1 MSKSRILLTLLF
13 TVIAQAM
20 MAQGKVIS
28 GTVEDSMGPVMM
40 ANVTERDGNN
50 RIVSHTQTDMMGNFS
65 MEIKNPKNKL
75 VVSYVGSKDK
85 VLTIGDKK
93 TFVVKLDDDKTTL
106 QEVTVRGRR
115 TSSGGLNIDKK
126 EIAVSRQTFNMQEVE
141 GMAFTSADEALQGEI
156 AGLDIV
162 SNSGNLGAGTSMRLR
177 GVSTLNGSAEP
188 LIVVDDKI
196 FEYDTADFDPEN
208 MDEEKF
214 SSMLAVSVD
223 DIASIEVLKD
233 AAATAIW
240 GSQGANGVIQITTK
254 RGVRGKPKVTLG
266 YKFTGTWM
274 PTGYTLLNGDNY
286 TMMLKEEF
294 YNPTQSAA
302 ATATINEI
310 NYLPDWAEYNN
321 WNKNTDW
328 VDAVTQFGEQHE
340 ANFNISGGGQKA
352 TFRISASYNHQ
363 TGTVIKQQLDR
374 LTTRLVLDYNVS
386 DRIRFSTNFALTY
399 TDNLKNYTYGSSK
412 NNSSNNA
419 LLAMALAMAPN
430 ASIYRYDQYNRN
442 TGEYFLMN
450 PVVSKGGN
458 VFYTP
463 DEGPYTSQQLSD
475 VVAIGNPVAYAN
487 RSWQKESTYSI
498 VPDFNIKYELLGTG
512 TGQHRLT
519 FNGRVYFD
527 IYAYSK
533 PTFMPGSLSN
543 GSHTDN
549 EYNLITNTEQNQFKI
564 GSRMELIY
572 TPAFKNED
580 FYLTMLGRYEAGTDK
595 YTYQYLGQNRIPNG
609 IESSTIDGNYVGTG
623 NNPPQGMSN
632 QPNTT
637 KAAWQDFVYNVH
649 FSYKSRYIAS
659 FSLRGDGNS
668 KFGPKNPWFYSPSAS
683 LRYNLSDE
691 PFFKPLQKVVSMFG
705 IRGSW
710 GITGSSNVTVENY
723 FNQYT
728 SRAGQYGNSYF
739 TTMSGLKLND
749 LRPQKKIGINLGF
762 NLGFLDDKL
771 EVDVNLYKENT
782 KDLLMKAI
790 PIPTTATWNTST
802 TLAWGNVGE
811 MQNEGWE
818 LSISANKFLKVKK
831 FSLSASFN
839 IAQNVNKLLEM
850 DQRVLNNLNDQ
861 PTYGNR
867 GSGSILKR
875 VVVGDPLCSIYGFN
889 SLGVFQYSYD
899 YLTNYNTKQLQLQQQ
914 ATARG
919 ETYYWNFEEWI
930 NQQLAEGKTFPVAT
944 DENGR
949 VIMTNTGVP
958 KHLTYY
964 YGNGAAGGDPAQEY
978 EFKGGDAIYEDVNH
992 DGTINELD
1000 IKYLGNSLPKMQGG
1014 FSLTAQYGQWKM
1026 VARFNYRWGNKI
1038 INTARMGL
1046 ESMYGTENQA
1056 ATVTYRWRKD
1066 GDVTPIPRALY
1077 GTGYN
1082 FQVSSRFVED
1092 GSFLRMNNLQI
1103 SYSVPASK
1111 VKKLGLS
1118 SLSAYVT
1125 MNNLF
1130 CLTKYTGIDP
1140 EISAGTYEP
1149 ARDTA
1154 TTPRSKSFTASLN
1167 FGF

>member
-20 MAQGKVIS
+20 LAQSKVIS
-28 GTVEDSMGPVMM
+28 GTVEDSMGPVML

-85 VLTIGDKK
+85 VLPIGSTTTFTI
-93 TFVVKLDDDKTTL
+93 KLDDSNTTL
-106 QEVTVRGRR
+106 SEVTVRGRR
-115 TSSGGLNIDKK
+115 TNSGGLNIDKR
-126 EIAVSRQTFNMQEVE
+126 EVSVSQQTFSLQDVE

-223 DIASIEVLKD
+223 DIASITVLKD

-254 RGVRGKPKVTLG
+254 RGARGKPKVTLG

-274 PTGYTLLNGDNY
+274 PKGYDLLNGDNY
-286 TMMLKEEF
+286 TMMLKEAF
-294 YNPTQSAA
+294 YNPTQNPS

-310 NYLPDWAEYNN
+310 NYVPADTWAEANN

-328 VDAVTQFGEQHE
+328 VDAISQFGEQHE
-340 ANFNISGGGQKA
+340 ANFNVSGGGQKA

-363 TGTVIKQQLDR
+363 TGTVIKQTLDR

-412 NNSSNNA
+412 NNSSNSA

-430 ASIYRYDQYNRN
+430 ASIYRHDRYNNN

-450 PVVSKGGN
+450 PTGTYTVVYPDGRRQT
-458 VFYTP
+458 FDYTP
-463 DEGPYTSQQLSD
+463 DDGNYTSMPLSD

-487 RSWQKESTYSI
+487 NSWQREKTYSI

-512 TGQHRLT
+512 NGQHRLT

-543 GSHTDN
+543 GSYTDDD
-549 EYNLITNTEQNQFKI
+549 YNFITNTEQNQFKM
-564 GSRMELIY
+564 GSRAELMF

-580 FYLTMLGRYEAGTDK
+580 FYLTMLARYECGTDK
-595 YTYQYLGQNRIPNG
+595 YTYQYLGQNSIPNG
-609 IESSTIDGNYVGTG
+609 ITSSTIDASLL
-623 NNPPQGMSN
+623 GMSN
-632 QPNTT
+632 QPSNTKT
-637 KAAWQDFVYNVH
+637 AWQDWVYNAH
-649 FSYKSRYIAS
+649 FSYKQRYNVS

-668 KFGPKNPWFYSPSAS
+668 KFGPKNPWFYSPSVS
-683 LRYNLSDE
+683 LRYNVSEE
-691 PFFKPLQKVVSMFG
+691 PFFKKLRKVVSMLG

-710 GITGSSNVTVENY
+710 GITGSSSVSVENY
-723 FNQYT
+723 FNQYST
-728 SRAGQYGNSYF
+728 RAGQYGLNNYY
-739 TTMSGLKLND
+739 TTMSGMKLDD
-749 LRPQKKIGINLGF
+749 LRPQKKIGMNLGF
-762 NLGFLDDKL
+762 NLGFFDDKY
-771 EVDVNLYKENT
+771 EIDINVYKENT
-782 KDLLMKAI
+782 KDLIMKNI
-790 PIPTTATWNTST
+790 PIPTSASWNGST
-802 TLAWGNVGE
+802 TLSYGNVGE
-811 MQNEGWE
+811 MQNQGWE
-818 LSISANKFLKVKK
+818 VSLTANKFVKIKK
-831 FSLSASFN
+831 FSLSANFN
-839 IAQNVNKLLEM
+839 FAQNVNKLVSM
-850 DQRVLNNLNDQ
+850 DQRVLDNLNSQ
-861 PTYGNR
+861 PSWSNR
-867 GSGSILKR
+867 GSKSVLSR
-875 VVVGDPLCSIYGFN
+875 VVVGDPLCSIYGYN

-899 YLTNYNTKQLQLQQQ
+899 YLTNYNTKQLQLQRQ
-914 ATARG
+914 AEARG
-919 ETYYWNFEEWI
+919 EEYPWNYEAWI

-944 DENGR
+944 DENGK
-949 VIMTNTGVP
+949 VIMTSTGVP

-964 YGNGAAGGDPAQEY
+964 YGDTEY

-992 DGTINELD
+992 DGNINELD
-1000 IKYLGNSLPKMQGG
+1000 IKYLGNSLPKIQGG
-1014 FSLTAQYGQWKM
+1014 FSLTAQYGQWK
-1026 VARFNYRWGNKI
+1026 VIARFNYRWGNKI

-1046 ESMYGTENQA
+1046 ESMYGTENQVS
-1056 ATVTYRWRKD
+1056 TVTYRWRKD
-1066 GDVTPIPRALY
+1066 GDITQIPRALY

-1082 FQVSSRFVED
+1082 YQVSSRFVED

-1103 SYSVPASK
+1103 SYSVPK
-1111 VKKLGLS
+1111 NVIKKFGLNT
-1118 SLSAYVT
+1118 LSAYVT

-1130 CLTKYTGIDP
+1130 CWTKYTGIDP
-1140 EISAGTYEP
+1140 EISAGTYTP
-1149 ARDTA
+1149 ATDSA
-1154 TTPRSKSFTASLN
+1154 TTPRSRSITASLN